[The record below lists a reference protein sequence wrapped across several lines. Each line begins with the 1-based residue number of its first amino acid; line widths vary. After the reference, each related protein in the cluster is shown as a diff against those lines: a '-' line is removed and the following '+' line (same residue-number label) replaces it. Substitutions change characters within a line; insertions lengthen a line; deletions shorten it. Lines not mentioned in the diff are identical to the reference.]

1 MAHTLRNPIYVS
13 MQSGDY
19 YIRDE
24 KGDTVYKGRVDN
36 IPGDNST
43 YTQVDL
49 APIFRQLVKPVDYS
63 MYLQNSYIGIWDT
76 NSVSNIIRKFTLVTP
91 DDYENEFDLLWN
103 YKYEYDLED
112 EDDYFWNYAVG
123 VQDYLYE
130 GQMFPVYVLNNGTE
144 FSNIIIQKEVTDD
157 INDLTMVTPLYNYA
171 MNGASNHNF
180 FLNTRVPFFNNN
192 EKAVELKYVIS
203 NNEGQFINFRDLT
216 PNYPVKLCKP
226 KSTVTLYWLNLN
238 GGLSWCH
245 FDCKNIK
252 STNITRSQIEHNI
265 APNQYTKFG
274 LDNYHV
280 SSYNSYTLNTNFLT
294 DEQSKRI
301 QDLFVSP
308 KVWMQIYDYDNLE
321 NGITISVVV
330 TDNKVEEKNFKNDKM
345 FNYTVNVRQ
354 SKSENI
360 YA

>member
-13 MQSGDY
+13 MPAGDY

-63 MYLQNSYIGIWDT
+63 LYLQYTYIGIWDT
-76 NSVSNIIRKFTLVTP
+76 DNVNNIQRKFTLVTP
-91 DDYENEFDLLWN
+91 DAYEVEFDLLWN
-103 YKYEYDLED
+103 YKYEYALED
-112 EDDYFWNYAVG
+112 EDDYFQNYAVG

-130 GQMFPVYVLNNGTE
+130 GQMFPVYVLNNATE
-144 FSNIIIQKEVTDD
+144 ITSVVVTEDIITNDDLDAGSN
-157 INDLTMVTPLYNYA
+157 LYTYN
-171 MNGASNHNF
+171 MSGASNHNF
-180 FLNTRVPFFNNN
+180 FLNTRVPYHSDVKEVKLSYWLNAV
-192 EKAVELKYVIS
+192 KAI
-203 NNEGQFINFRDLT
+203 T
-216 PNYPVKLCKP
+216 PIYPVKLCKP
-226 KSTVTLYWLNLN
+226 KSAVTLYWLNLN

-252 STNITRSQIEHNI
+252 SSNITRSQIEHNI

-280 SSYNSYTLNTNFLT
+280 SSYNSYNLNTNFLT

-308 KVWMQIYDYDNLE
+308 KVWMQIYDYDNLQY
-321 NGITISVVV
+321 GKTISVVV

-345 FNYTVNVRQ
+345 FNYTVNVRE

>member
-13 MQSGDY
+13 MPAGDY

-36 IPGDNST
+36 IPGDTST
-43 YTQVDL
+43 NIQVDL

-63 MYLQNSYIGIWDT
+63 LYLEDAYNSIWDT
-76 NSVSNIIRKFTLVTP
+76 NNVNNIIRKFTLVTS
-91 DDYENEFDLLWN
+91 DNNENEFNLLWN
-103 YKYEYDLED
+103 YKYEYNLEN
-112 EDDYFWNYAVG
+112 ENNYFWNYAVG

-130 GQMFPVYVLNNGTE
+130 GQMFPVYVLNNATE
-144 FSNIIIQKEVTDD
+144 FSNVVIERTITNN
-157 INDLTMVTPLYNYA
+157 NDFTTTRPFHDYSMD
-171 MNGASNHNF
+171 GASNHNF
-180 FLNTRVPFFNNN
+180 FLNTRIPFFNNN
-192 EKAVELKYVIS
+192 NVKSAKLQYFIN
-203 NNEGQFINFRDLT
+203 NNEVKQDLT

-226 KSTVTLYWLNLN
+226 KSAVTLYWLNLN

-252 STNITRSQIEHNI
+252 NTNITRSQIEHNI
-265 APNQYTKFG
+265 ALNQYTKFG

-280 SSYNSYTLNTNFLT
+280 SSYNSYTINTNLLT

-321 NGITISVVV
+321 YGKIISVVV
-330 TDNKVEEKNFKNDKM
+330 TDKKVEEKNFNNNKM

-354 SKSENI
+354 SNTENI

>member
-13 MQSGDY
+13 MPAGDY

-63 MYLQNSYIGIWDT
+63 LYLQNSYIGIWDT
-76 NSVSNIIRKFTLVTP
+76 DNVNNIIRKFTLVTP
-91 DDYENEFDLLWN
+91 DAYDVEFDLVWN

-130 GQMFPVYVLNNGTE
+130 GQMFPVYVLNNATE
-144 FSNIIIQKEVTDD
+144 ITAIVVTEDIITNDD
-157 INDLTMVTPLYNYA
+157 LNVGGESYA
-171 MNGASNHNF
+171 YSMDGASNHNF
-180 FLNTRVPFFNNN
+180 FLNTRVPYYSDVKEVKLSYWLN
-192 EKAVELKYVIS
+192 ADRAI
-203 NNEGQFINFRDLT
+203 T

-226 KSTVTLYWLNLN
+226 KSAVTLYWLNLN

-252 STNITRSQIEHNI
+252 SSNITRSQIEHNI

-280 SSYNSYTLNTNFLT
+280 SSYNSYNLNTNFLT

-308 KVWMQIYDYDNLE
+308 KVWMQIYDYDNLQY
-321 NGITISVVV
+321 GKTISVVV

-345 FNYTVNVRQ
+345 FNYTVNVRE